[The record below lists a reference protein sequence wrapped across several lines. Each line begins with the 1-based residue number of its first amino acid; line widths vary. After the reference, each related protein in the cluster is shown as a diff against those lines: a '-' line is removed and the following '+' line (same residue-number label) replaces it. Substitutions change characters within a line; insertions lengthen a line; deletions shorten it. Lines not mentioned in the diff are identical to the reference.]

1 MQVQVNTT
9 GLPNTEALDRW
20 TEQFLQDELA
30 RFRLDVTRVAVHLS
44 DEGVAKAGVTKRC
57 TMEARLA
64 HHQPVAV
71 QHDGANQD
79 LAVRGATDKLKRVL
93 ESTLE
98 RERDNRHRERDTI
111 RKDGMLDDSAP
122 SA

>member
-9 GLPNTEALDRW
+9 GLPNSEALDRW
-20 TEQFLQDELA
+20 AEQFLQDELA
-30 RFRLDVTRVAVHLS
+30 RFRQDVTRVAVHLS
-44 DEGVAKAGVTKRC
+44 EEGVAKGGAAKRC

-64 HHQPVAV
+64 NRQPVAV

-79 LAVRGATDKLKRVL
+79 LAMRGATEKLRRVL

-111 RKDGMLDDSAP
+111 RRDGVLDDDAP
-122 SA
+122 AA